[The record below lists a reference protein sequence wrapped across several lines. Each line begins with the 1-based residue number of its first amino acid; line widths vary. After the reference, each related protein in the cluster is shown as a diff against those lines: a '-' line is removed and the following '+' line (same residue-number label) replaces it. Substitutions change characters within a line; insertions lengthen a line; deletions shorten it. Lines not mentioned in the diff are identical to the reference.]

1 MFILI
6 LIMIGGNTEVASI
19 EFSSKKT
26 CEAAKSALSREYLEK
41 VPVLTS
47 IGCYKK

>member
-6 LIMIGGNTEVASI
+6 LIMVSANTEVASI
-19 EFSSKKT
+19 EFSSKET
-26 CEAAKSALSREYLEK
+26 CETARDVLSREYLEK
-41 VPVLTS
+41 IPVVTS